1 MAALAHKG
9 QIIMGGDAG
18 VTSWNG
24 RTGSVLPIAG
34 DYDATQIN
42 YDAQQTMK
50 QKIDSLVTGVSSF
63 NGRSGSVLPMAGDY
77 DATQVNYSAQQT
89 MKQKIDAVAG
99 VWTSAVSC
107 LVGDTT
113 ATITNAAITANSI
126 IDAVVTETASGN
138 VIAYTKIAV
147 SSGSAVITWASAL
160 TEAVSVKIHVT
171 NL

>member
-1 MAALAHKG
+1 MADVSKFSPD
-9 QIIMGGDAG
+9 GGTTIYNLVDK
-18 VTSWNG
+18 TSTKVGTW
-24 RTGSVLPIAG
+24 
-34 DYDATQIN
+34 
-42 YDAQQTMK
+42 
-50 QKIDSLVTGVSSF
+50 

-77 DATQVNYSAQQT
+77 DATQVNYSSQQT
-89 MKQKIDAVAG
+89 VKQKIDAVAG

-160 TEAVSVKIHVT
+160 TEAVSVKLHVL